1 LLTTDNDQQH
11 GGQFGHAGLLRLVLP
26 VVKPVAGTWFHF
38 LKAKTALRR
47 PIQICDSEHSNFDS
61 DEGSNGGK
69 TAQNHNI
76 PIASDLGLAGLR
88 SSIEGVYNSMS
99 FARQKPAF

>member
-1 LLTTDNDQQH
+1 LLKADNDQQH

-47 PIQICDSEHSNFDS
+47 PVQICDSEHSIFDS

-69 TAQNHNI
+69 SAQNQKHPVCI
-76 PIASDLGLAGLR
+76 RTRERLA
-88 SSIEGVYNSMS
+88 
-99 FARQKPAF
+99 